1 MPMVL
6 NEEQRHLRDTARE
19 FLQEKAPVAALRELR
34 DDDDSLGYSQAL
46 WAEMAAMGWSGII
59 IPEEFGGLE
68 FGFAGLGV
76 VLQETGRTLTAS
88 PLFATCVLGASA
100 ILLAGDQHQKEAVLP
115 GIAAGDI
122 CLALALE
129 ESHRHEPLGVR
140 LRAER
145 NGNGYRLNGA
155 KQFVLDG
162 HSADRLVVVARSSGE
177 PGSAEGISLL
187 LVDAHAPGISRRRTP
202 MMDSRNA
209 ARIEFHDVD
218 VPATA
223 LLGGEGEAWPV
234 LEQVLDRGR
243 AAIAAEMLGSA
254 HECFERTVGYLK
266 QRQQFGALIGTFQ
279 ALQHRAA
286 QMFIDLELLQS
297 VVRDACDKVD
307 SASPLL
313 AMVASLAKARANDA
327 CELVSNE
334 AVQMHGG
341 IGITD
346 QLDIGLFL
354 KRARVTMQILGDT
367 RFHRSRYATLRGF

>member
-1 MPMVL
+1 MVL

-34 DDDDSLGYSQAL
+34 DNDDSLGYSQAL

-145 NGNGYRLNGA
+145 NGNDYRLNGA

-177 PGSAEGISLL
+177 PGSAEGISLF
-187 LVDAHAPGISRRRTP
+187 LVDAHTPGISRRRTP

-223 LLGGEGEAWPV
+223 LLGSEGEAWPV

-327 CELVSNE
+327 YELVSNE

>member
-34 DDDDSLGYSQAL
+34 DNDDSLGYSQAL

-145 NGNGYRLNGA
+145 SGNGYRLNGA

-177 PGSAEGISLL
+177 PGSAEGISLF
-187 LVDAHAPGISRRRTP
+187 LVDAHTPGISRRRTP

>member
-34 DDDDSLGYSQAL
+34 DNDDSLGYSQAL

-145 NGNGYRLNGA
+145 NGNDYRLNGA

-177 PGSAEGISLL
+177 PGSAEGISLF
-187 LVDAHAPGISRRRTP
+187 LVDAHTPGISRRRTP

-223 LLGGEGEAWPV
+223 LLGSEGEAWPV

-327 CELVSNE
+327 YELVSNE

>member
-34 DDDDSLGYSQAL
+34 DNDDSLGYSQAL

>member
-145 NGNGYRLNGA
+145 NGNDYRLNGA

-327 CELVSNE
+327 YELVSNE

>member
-145 NGNGYRLNGA
+145 SGNGYRLNGA

-286 QMFIDLELLQS
+286 QIFIDLELLQS

>member
-34 DDDDSLGYSQAL
+34 DNDDSLGYSQAL

-162 HSADRLVVVARSSGE
+162 HSADRLVVVARSGGE
-177 PGSAEGISLL
+177 PGSAEGISLF
-187 LVDAHAPGISRRRTP
+187 LVDAHTPGISRRRTP